1 MAGQNI
7 LVETQQGQMDYHKQP
22 AIVMDHVVVTIFIVK
37 LARLGCL
44 A

>member
-1 MAGQNI
+1 MAGKNI

-37 LARLGCL
+37 QARLG
-44 A
+44 